1 MITATHDDIVRL
13 FPGIQDH
20 TVLDIQAM
28 DATTGD
34 LEAALLLLQGDDEG
48 LIDVKRRK
56 ADRLNLLI
64 GILENSEV
72 QVRDNADR

>member
-1 MITATHDDIVRL
+1 MTIATHDDIVRL

-20 TVLDIQAM
+20 TVLDIQAT

>member
-1 MITATHDDIVRL
+1 MTTATHDDIVRL

-64 GILENSEV
+64 KILENAEV